1 MGAGDLVHLPPEYFC
16 RPWAMTNTPKGREA
30 GRERGKDCASA
41 PEPLFSVL
49 ESDQNND
56 RPSKVPS
63 LPLHKCLY
71 GAAGRAQRMQSGR
84 ERHLYLV
91 YASTPNIILSRE
103 LLSPN
108 GREGH
113 GVQQWPYLL
122 PPGFLFLLCPSAEH
136 FGQ

>member
-30 GRERGKDCASA
+30 GREKGKDSASA

-63 LPLHKCLY
+63 LHLHKYLY
-71 GAAGRAQRMQSGR
+71 EATGRIQRTQSGK
-84 ERHLYLV
+84 ERHLYLCFMH
-91 YASTPNIILSRE
+91 TLRT
-103 LLSPN
+103 
-108 GREGH
+108 
-113 GVQQWPYLL
+113 
-122 PPGFLFLLCPSAEH
+122 
-136 FGQ
+136 